1 MKLEFKVDLSCVN
14 VLFFFKKTE
23 YCLSLFNNIDVRLE
37 ATWVEHGC
45 KEKKMT
51 VFMAMAMRWQT

>member
-14 VLFFFKKTE
+14 VLYFKKNE
-23 YCLSLFNNIDVRLE
+23 YCFSLFNNIDVRLE

-45 KEKKMT
+45 KEKKMI

>member
-1 MKLEFKVDLSCVN
+1 MLAKMKLEFKVDLSCVN
-14 VLFFFKKTE
+14 VLYFKKNE
-23 YCLSLFNNIDVRLE
+23 YCFSLFNNIDVRLE

-51 VFMAMAMRWQT
+51 VFMATAMR

>member
-1 MKLEFKVDLSCVN
+1 MSMSFTL
-14 VLFFFKKTE
+14 KKNE
-23 YCLSLFNNIDVRLE
+23 YCFSLFNNIDVRLE

-51 VFMAMAMRWQT
+51 VFMAMAMKWQT